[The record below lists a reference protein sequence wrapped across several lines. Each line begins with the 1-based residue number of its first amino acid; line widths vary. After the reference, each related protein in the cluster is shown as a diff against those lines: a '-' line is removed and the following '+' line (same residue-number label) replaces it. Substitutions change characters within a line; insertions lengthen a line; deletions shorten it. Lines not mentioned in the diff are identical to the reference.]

1 MVLRLAYLS
10 ALTITAALRDPAY
23 GYMTDQ
29 KRTEMLQSA
38 RRGILVGVDGS
49 AAALAAVRW
58 AAHDAALRHVPLT
71 LVHVVNAPV
80 PGWSR
85 IPAPTG
91 FRQWQEEQAREF
103 IKSAIKVAEES
114 TGERG
119 PVQIDSE
126 VFHSA
131 TVPTLVGLSKEVEMV
146 VVGYRGHG
154 GVLVR
159 NFLGSVSSGLAYHAH
174 CPVAV
179 IHDDEPLISNVAR
192 APVLVGID
200 GSSASE
206 AATAIAFGEASRRG
220 VDVVALH
227 AWTDLRVS
235 DFKEVFPNIN
245 WDAQLSDEEETLAER
260 LAGWQERYPD
270 VGIVRKI
277 EIGEPARPLIEAS
290 KRAQLIV
297 VGSHGR
303 GGFAGMLLGSVGAAV
318 LNRARIPV
326 IVARQS

>member
-1 MVLRLAYLS
+1 
-10 ALTITAALRDPAY
+10 
-23 GYMTDQ
+23 
-29 KRTEMLQSA
+29 MLKQA
-38 RRGILVGVDGS
+38 RRAILVGVDGS
-49 AAALAAVRW
+49 AAALGAVQW
-58 AAHDAALRHVPLT
+58 AAHDAALRNVPLT

-80 PGWSR
+80 PGWSQV
-85 IPAPTG
+85 PAPAG
-91 FRQWQEEQAREF
+91 LRQWQEKRAREF

-119 PVQIDSE
+119 PVQIDSK
-126 VFHSA
+126 VFYSA
-131 TVPTLVGLSKEVEMV
+131 TVPTLIGLSKEAEMV

-159 NFLGSVSSGLAYHAH
+159 TFLGSVSSGLVYHAH

-179 IHDDEPLISNVAR
+179 IHDEEPLIANVAR

-200 GSSASE
+200 GSPASE
-206 AATAIAFGEASRRG
+206 AATAIAFDEASRRG
-220 VDVVALH
+220 VDVMALH

-235 DFKEVFPNIN
+235 DFKELFPNFN
-245 WDAQLSDEEETLAER
+245 LDAQLSDEEETLAER

-270 VGIVRKI
+270 VGIRRKI
-277 EIGEPARPLIEAS
+277 EIGEPALPLIEAS
-290 KRAQLIV
+290 KQAQLIV

-318 LNRARIPV
+318 VNRARIPV